1 MTVAILCDIIFLMR
15 NIQEVKNNINT
26 IIELVKNTD
35 LKYKDVADT
44 LDVDICTISRWVRG
58 KHIPLRVYHSKI
70 AEIAS
75 FYKKIKV
82 DKML

>member
-1 MTVAILCDIIFLMR
+1 MKDIR
-15 NIQEVKNNINT
+15 EVKNNINT

-44 LDVDICTISRWVRG
+44 LDVDVCTVSRWVRW
-58 KHIPLRVYHSKI
+58 KHIPTRVYHKKI

-82 DKML
+82 NKIS